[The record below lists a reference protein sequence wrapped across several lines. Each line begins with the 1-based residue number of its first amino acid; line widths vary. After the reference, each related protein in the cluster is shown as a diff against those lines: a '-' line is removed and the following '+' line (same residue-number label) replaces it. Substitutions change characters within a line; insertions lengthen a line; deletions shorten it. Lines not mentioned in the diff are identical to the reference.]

1 MTLTRDYKDG
11 LLERLKEPEYAAGYL
26 SECALEGHEAFLLA
40 LRDVAEAL
48 GGIGHLAE
56 ASELNRESLYGMLS
70 ENGNPKLSSLFAV
83 LDALGLQFK
92 CVPARHS

>member
-1 MTLTRDYKDG
+1 MGFLRLTDPK
-11 LLERLKEPEYAAGYL
+11 YAAGYL
-26 SECALEGHEAFLLA
+26 SECAQEGQEASLLA

-48 GGIGHLAE
+48 GGIGNLAE

-83 LDALGLQFK
+83 LDAFDLQLK
-92 CVPARHS
+92 CVPAQDS